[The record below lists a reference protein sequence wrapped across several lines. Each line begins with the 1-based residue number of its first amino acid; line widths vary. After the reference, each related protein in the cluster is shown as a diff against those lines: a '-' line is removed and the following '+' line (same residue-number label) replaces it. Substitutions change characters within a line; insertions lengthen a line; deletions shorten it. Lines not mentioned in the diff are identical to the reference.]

1 MSEAPAPQTQNFR
14 APAQRIAGEAPDSV
28 IGVPHNHNEDVLMM
42 THATPNSASDSPPQA
57 AVGSPLADRYLRL
70 ALVQAAAESLED
82 FAAGLRQRMHSPSAA
97 EMVVYPE
104 LHLCSLGMESM
115 SQEEYYA
122 AYAEPLDGPRGQRLA
137 ELAREFGIW
146 LIPGTVLE
154 RASDG
159 RVYNTAVVYDPQGK
173 LVTSYR
179 KIFTWRPYEPMCVG
193 REFVVFD
200 MPGKGRIGLSI
211 CYDAWYPELSRHLA
225 WMGAELIVN
234 LVQTPTTGR
243 IPEVPINIANA
254 IVNQVWVASVNG
266 AAPTAFG
273 KSLLID
279 PEGNIRVESGG
290 METCTLLSIIDFNQV
305 SAARRFGTNGDSWP
319 WEHFQEGDSPL
330 ALPLYNGHIAPP
342 RWQPMLPPET
352 PEALRPADGRS
363 ER

>member
-1 MSEAPAPQTQNFR
+1 MK
-14 APAQRIAGEAPDSV
+14 
-28 IGVPHNHNEDVLMM
+28 
-42 THATPNSASDSPPQA
+42 THATPDLASQ
-57 AVGSPLADRYLRL
+57 SPLQATAGVPPTDRYLRL
-70 ALVQAAAESLED
+70 ALVQSAAESLEE
-82 FAAGLRQRMHSPSAA
+82 FATGLRQRMHSPSAA
-97 EMVVYPE
+97 ELVVYPE

-115 SQEEYYA
+115 SQEAYYA
-122 AYAEPLDGPRGQRLA
+122 AYAEPLDGPRGRQLA

-154 RASDG
+154 RADDG
-159 RVYNTAVVYDPQGK
+159 RVYNTAVVYDPHGE
-173 LVTSYR
+173 LVARYR
-179 KIFTWRPYEPMCVG
+179 KIFTWRPFEPMCVG

-200 MPGKGRIGLSI
+200 IPGKGRVGLSI

-243 IPEVPINIANA
+243 IPEVPINVANA

-279 PEGNIRVESGG
+279 PEGNIRIESGG
-290 METCTLLSIIDFNQV
+290 MEACTLLGIVDFNQV
-305 SAARRFGTNGDSWP
+305 SAARRLGTNGDSWP
-319 WEHFQEGDSPL
+319 WNHFQEGDTPL
-330 ALPLYNGHIAPP
+330 SLPLYNGHIDPASWRPA
-342 RWQPMLPPET
+342 LPPET
-352 PEALRPADGRS
+352 PVSLRPTDGRN